1 MTLTFIERE
10 NDEYCSWRDVYET
23 KEEMYEDFLC
33 EAEYIIK
40 DLILYNGNFYE
51 RNLKKYGVDGFTNSD
66 IWKNIWLDLL
76 KDFCENS
83 FPVGGLDFLP
93 LNYYDPM
100 VIEVWNKAGNKAAK
114 PIFESFY
121 NNIIKKKE
129 EKEND

>member
-23 KEEMYEDFLC
+23 KEEMYDDFLC

-66 IWKNIWLDLL
+66 IWKSIWLDLL
-76 KDFCENS
+76 KDLCENT
-83 FPVGGLDFLP
+83 FPVGGPDF
-93 LNYYDPM
+93 
-100 VIEVWNKAGNKAAK
+100 
-114 PIFESFY
+114 FT
-121 NNIIKKKE
+121 IKLL
-129 EKEND
+129 